1 MLAHIVYPDIH
12 KLAGIKGT
20 STKMWRGSS
29 MCCLSGKGK
38 INPCVRKRVTVLDS
52 VKCRGMP
59 RYGRAYIIKKA
70 VTCHIGFCS
79 AAFFR
84 RAPIVTD
91 TRLYPIFGQPVLDSS
106 CGQKRRGAKK
116 IMATSVTVTA
126 FGNWFVF
133 GNSRFLAEAGKGIEF
148 A

>member
-1 MLAHIVYPDIH
+1 MI
-12 KLAGIKGT
+12 
-20 STKMWRGSS
+20 W
-29 MCCLSGKGK
+29 
-38 INPCVRKRVTVLDS
+38 VLD
-52 VKCRGMP
+52 
-59 RYGRAYIIKKA
+59 RADLA
-70 VTCHIGFCS
+70 AALVLLVVLMEVAPSAS

-133 GNSRFLAEAGKGIEF
+133 SDSRFLAKAGKGIKF
-148 A
+148 S